1 MFLSILRIKHP
12 TSTLER
18 QPCVLCGVAPSVK
31 KQWPGGSSVTE
42 LLNGPRMP
50 LIKNIVK
57 IQATVLKG
65 VFSGA
70 MEAAVTLCSF

>member
-1 MFLSILRIKHP
+1 MSILRIKHP

-18 QPCVLCGVAPSVK
+18 QPCVLCGVAPSVNSSGL
-31 KQWPGGSSVTE
+31 GGSSVTE
-42 LLNGPRMP
+42 LLSGRRMP
-50 LIKNIVK
+50 LIKNVVK
-57 IQATVLKG
+57 IQTTVLKG

>member
-1 MFLSILRIKHP
+1 MSILRIKHP

-18 QPCVLCGVAPSVK
+18 QPCVLCGVAPSV
-31 KQWPGGSSVTE
+31 TE
-42 LLNGPRMP
+42 LLSGPRMP
-50 LIKNIVK
+50 LIKNVVK
-57 IQATVLKG
+57 IQATVLQG